1 MQDVA
6 FHFMIKTTLRLTQ
19 MQMLVIKNYLVTIWD
34 LLELGVN
41 YNFFIYIKTEK
52 KLSLI
57 LLVLLQ
63 IHYFI
68 LYCRIGIWHKKFKK
82 RLHLRILV
90 SEILKFKNF
99 SLIPVT

>member
-1 MQDVA
+1 MQDVV

-41 YNFFIYIKTEK
+41 YNFFIYVKTEK

-63 IHYFI
+63 INYFN
-68 LYCRIGIWHKKFKK
+68 L
-82 RLHLRILV
+82 
-90 SEILKFKNF
+90 
-99 SLIPVT
+99 

>member
-41 YNFFIYIKTEK
+41 YNFFIYVKTEK

-63 IHYFI
+63 INYFN
-68 LYCRIGIWHKKFKK
+68 L
-82 RLHLRILV
+82 
-90 SEILKFKNF
+90 
-99 SLIPVT
+99 